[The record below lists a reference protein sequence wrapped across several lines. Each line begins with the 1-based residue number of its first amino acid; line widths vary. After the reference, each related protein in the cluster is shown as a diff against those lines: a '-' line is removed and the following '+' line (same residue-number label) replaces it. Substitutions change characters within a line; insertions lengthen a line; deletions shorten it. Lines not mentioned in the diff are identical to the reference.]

1 MCRSA
6 SSEAP
11 CWQGNRHDSDAS
23 AGFAGLLYRAFKPEI
38 SVSTQKAYSLADKH
52 LLWESPETDDAVEAV
67 CNGDIEEVANCIY
80 NKFEKVLNLPEV
92 ASIKRMMLEA
102 SALNAGMSGSGPTVF
117 GIFKDKGMAEG
128 CARSLEEYCD
138 QVFVCR
144 PVSKGLRLW
153 ISACIKMEKTVHTQ
167 TEMFER
173 TVFFDEIFEEAL
185 VLEKKHICQCWKI
198 TASGPASQLL
208 LTMTGFSG
216 QCEAIEN
223 QVFRFHVLANSDSQE
238 DQALKLKVRDRV
250 LEYSRDY
257 FRMLRPGRG
266 RALAAAHLQ
275 ELCQA
280 AQDEV
285 YRQGYDYPVKAE
297 IVQYVF
303 RYPGIRN
310 RDAARLYCYDALRI
324 TIGEAEGHNWWCVM
338 FPDVPYGG
346 ESQELNDVLSESQME
361 VVENRR

>member
-1 MCRSA
+1 M
-6 SSEAP
+6 
-11 CWQGNRHDSDAS
+11 
-23 AGFAGLLYRAFKPEI
+23 
-38 SVSTQKAYSLADKH
+38 ADKH

-67 CNGDIEEVANCIY
+67 CNGDIEKVANCIY

-92 ASIKRMMLEA
+92 ASIKRIMLEA
-102 SALNAGMSGSGPTVF
+102 GALNAGMSGSGPTVF
-117 GIFKDKGMAEG
+117 GIFKDKGMAEAAPAPWRNTVTRCL
-128 CARSLEEYCD
+128 CAVRS
-138 QVFVCR
+138 QRAV
-144 PVSKGLRLW
+144 RLW

-173 TVFFDEIFEEAL
+173 TVFLMKSLRKPLFSKKKTYL
-185 VLEKKHICQCWKI
+185 SVLEK
-198 TASGPASQLL
+198 SLLLGLLLSFL

-250 LEYSRDY
+250 LEYSEGLFQNAQTREEAE
-257 FRMLRPGRG
+257 
-266 RALAAAHLQ
+266 ALAAAHLQ

-297 IVQYVF
+297 ITSMFFDTREYETVTL
-303 RYPGIRN
+303 PAG
-310 RDAARLYCYDALRI
+310 CYDALRI

-338 FPDVPYGG
+338 FPPMCLPAAE

-361 VVENRR
+361 VVENGDKYQVKFFAVELFEKVKNWFQDR